1 MLEKIRGLNFK
12 KTFVTKSLLM
22 QDTTKTIDIIA
33 ISFDR
38 NSGEFIFSV
47 NFYLLSVI
55 FLLLLIFFM
64 VFRSWLK
71 KNYSIKETEFELTAA
86 FTKTKFKVQRNT
98 ENLKIANRIYT
109 ELMTRKAA
117 ILFEEDKDVIKEVY
131 DSWYNLFG
139 IIRNEIKEVPGQYL
153 IDHDPTEALIGL
165 SMDIL
170 NEGLR
175 PHLTTYQ
182 AKFRRWY
189 TDALEKDKNKDK
201 SPQEIQRQYPEYE
214 SLVVSMKE
222 VNIILIEFAKELKK
236 LIKGE
241 ERQKKIA

>member
-1 MLEKIRGLNFK
+1 
-12 KTFVTKSLLM
+12 M

-98 ENLKIANRIYT
+98 ENLKSVLGN
-109 ELMTRKAA
+109 
-117 ILFEEDKDVIKEVY
+117 FDVMKKRPSVY
-131 DSWYNLFG
+131 LVVNQN
-139 IIRNEIKEVPGQYL
+139 NEICSRNSSRLPMANG
-153 IDHDPTEALIGL
+153 
-165 SMDIL
+165 
-170 NEGLR
+170 
-175 PHLTTYQ
+175 
-182 AKFRRWY
+182 
-189 TDALEKDKNKDK
+189 
-201 SPQEIQRQYPEYE
+201 
-214 SLVVSMKE
+214 
-222 VNIILIEFAKELKK
+222 K
-236 LIKGE
+236 L
-241 ERQKKIA
+241 